1 MSSPEVPVLYSQ
13 VHAAAKKDMI
23 HMCTSSSSSSSSY
36 SSFFLYAP

>member
-13 VHAAAKKDMI
+13 VHEAAKKDMI
-23 HMCTSSSSSSSSY
+23 HICRSSSSSSSS